1 MNKLKNEFAKFKSDF
16 EIYKN
21 HYHNYKQNHEK
32 HLDDLKKLT
41 GRDGEIVTRDRKPTD
56 RYISQAQRD
65 IRINQKR
72 YSSYEAAITK
82 IDNYMNNLEYG
93 DNLDDA
99 VDFINKLQSIIDSLP
114 QKSVAFPK
122 VDLSSTPRIQ
132 HAVLSLYHNKLD
144 MDEKF
149 YDLKGQYF
157 QLSEVANETVTRM
170 NEPQISICLGGDEIE
185 SVIIEQMAI
194 LSSKDGSS
202 VNNNL
207 LNVFET
213 EIINCEIILGDM
225 YCW

>member
-21 HYHNYKQNHEK
+21 HYHNYKQNHKK

-41 GRDGEIVTRDRKPTD
+41 GRDGEILTRDRKPTD

-132 HAVLSLYHNKLD
+132 HAVLSLYNNKLD

-149 YDLKGQYF
+149 CDLNGQYL
-157 QLSEVANETVTRM
+157 QLSEVANETLEMM
-170 NEPQISICLGGDEIE
+170 NKPRTSDCYNGNQNELMVIDLIAAFK
-185 SVIIEQMAI
+185 SVDIG
-194 LSSKDGSS
+194 L
-202 VNNNL
+202 VNSNP
-207 LNVFET
+207 LNAFET
-213 EIINCEIILGDM
+213 KTINCEIILGEL
-225 YCW
+225 YC